1 MFSAKIGAST
11 GRTLQ
16 FNNIDQAN
24 KRPRT
29 ATSMFRWL
37 VNLPFMMLWNVGY
50 IVVRL
55 LIVLRYFMSPGLL
68 LMMLV
73 IVPLLVFLLPRLDRI
88 GGYVL
93 VTGAIALAFIAG
105 TLSRQR

>member
-1 MFSAKIGAST
+1 
-11 GRTLQ
+11 
-16 FNNIDQAN
+16 
-24 KRPRT
+24 
-29 ATSMFRWL
+29 
-37 VNLPFMMLWNVGY
+37 
-50 IVVRL
+50 
-55 LIVLRYFMSPGLL
+55 
-68 LMMLV
+68 MMLV